1 MYLCISIYL
10 TRLLHQNMQVSNC
23 IKKDI
28 SILFQTH
35 YRSSACIPWP
45 GEFLQLQ
52 PWWHAATPGHQCQE
66 TGGRSQKSTTSQH
79 QQQQWRV
86 GRRSILPKLLSSS
99 GTDQVQVKSTSSNN
113 TSQALGPFQK
123 HQVWSFPFLV
133 TWLPYHIHMFW
144 CH

>member
-1 MYLCISIYL
+1 MQSKYGVGAFRWSLLRYDKNLMYLSQSLSY
-10 TRLLHQNMQVSNC
+10 QNVQVSNC
-23 IKKDI
+23 IEKDI

-86 GRRSILPKLLSSS
+86 GQFNPNYCQAQAQTKHRSNPLVPITHLKL
-99 GTDQVQVKSTSSNN
+99 
-113 TSQALGPFQK
+113 
-123 HQVWSFPFLV
+123 
-133 TWLPYHIHMFW
+133 
-144 CH
+144 